1 MQLTKGQSGN
11 RNKFPTH
18 KSGQDSNSG
27 KTDNFKKYRQT
38 NSSRKIATIVVTLK
52 FGFVAH

>member
-11 RNKFPTH
+11 KNKFPTS

-27 KTDNFKKYRQT
+27 KTDNFKNTGRRIPQE
-38 NSSRKIATIVVTLK
+38 RLLQ
-52 FGFVAH
+52 